1 MIGEKRIPCAAAPS
15 GIKGGCGT
23 IFSVGMSANAGELRR
38 LLYSKREKPVSST
51 NKKYFHATAV
61 PTLWKTLRAAMRQRA
76 RTEEV
81 KREVAI
87 K

>member
-1 MIGEKRIPCAAAPS
+1 MNPLLSRTFKHQRRLRNNLFSWYVDER
-15 GIKGGCGT
+15 GC
-23 IFSVGMSANAGELRR
+23 ELRR
-38 LLYSKREKPVSST
+38 LLYSKREKPVSSK
-51 NKKYFHATAV
+51 NKTYFHATAV

-76 RTEEV
+76 QTEEV